1 MKSEVSL
8 VLRFLMRASEMAH
21 ACKSTYITSLVIRT
35 PRRKNSYC
43 VRLSSDLCTY
53 IPLIGKSPHMEESE
67 LKCELSS

>member
-1 MKSEVSL
+1 
-8 VLRFLMRASEMAH
+8 MAH
-21 ACKSTYITSLVIRT
+21 ACKSTYITTLVIGT